1 MDQCMSVKLGIKIIS
16 APQNTTTYISVG
28 SSQQSLDKP
37 EKSSKRKLPKGT
49 GFLFVYSV
57 QYPLKLND
65 LFVLELPRLNLQPIV
80 TSNNTYAD
88 DVSSDVIYTK
98 LIQSLGP
105 RTDGIPD
112 KFNEGKAEAEKAEVE
127 EHNPCCS
134 ARNVSIKF

>member
-37 EKSSKRKLPKGT
+37 EKPGKRKLPKGND
-49 GFLFVYSV
+49 FQCLSV

-112 KFNEGKAEAEKAEVE
+112 KFNEVKAEAEKAEVE